1 MTPTTVIQTP
11 FPKSTAIENVPKDG
25 RRLRAT
31 NTIVKSMAIDTVE
44 TNALMMVRMRVKI
57 EKACEVRNRENI
69 RDRSA
74 KPADIGWRTRTTNRT
89 LSTTLTVSEE
99 IPASFK
105 LMKEEML

>member
-31 NTIVKSMAIDTVE
+31 NTRAKSMAINTVE
-44 TNALMMVRMRVKI
+44 TNALMMVRIRVKI

-69 RDRSA
+69 KERSA
-74 KPADIGWRTRTTNRT
+74 KPAHTGWRTRTTDRAVWMM
-89 LSTTLTVSEE
+89 LTMLVE

-105 LMKEEML
+105 SMKEAIL